1 MRHSIFT
8 PILSGFL
15 ALLPFVVLG
24 QWQWMQSIGGSGIDN
39 SGGLVVAGENQNV
52 YVAGVFA
59 GGAWGGNDI
68 FLTSLD
74 NNGATTWSF
83 NGGGPLDDEV
93 TAVTSDASGNILVAG
108 AYWLNASFAGVTLE
122 AEQSSRSLFIL
133 NVSPEGT
140 LQWAKNL
147 HGTAIKK
154 IGAIGADTAGNI
166 YISGYFQGQLSLD
179 EWVLEANG
187 ATDFFIARLNEDGI
201 VTWAVHAGQTGDT
214 RITAMAVKPG
224 GGLVAGGYF
233 NAITQIGD
241 YQFTA
246 NTYDRD
252 VFIASYDADG
262 ALLWARKAG
271 GVHNDE
277 LTGIA
282 LDDEGTVYATGYLV
296 GVMNLGEGITIQ
308 SANGNPDFYILKYN
322 YDGLPLQ
329 ARAMGGALRDQSM
342 AIVHNEDGVALAGFF
357 LDDMNIDGQ
366 MLENNGQTAGFIL
379 RFDES
384 LALLQSETMHSDEG
398 PVYAMQLA
406 IDHTGKLVVA
416 GSFEGTLQY
425 GNAGL
430 TAAGSA
436 DVFVGKWSPLSTST
450 DTPTSASP
458 YLSVFPNPARGQFE
472 ITSPFT
478 LQNIR
483 IFDQQGKLIY
493 NAAKSGL
500 IAADNWPAGAYRII
514 AHTSDGRIL
523 ETGLLIQ
530 R

>member
-1 MRHSIFT
+1 MRHSLFT
-8 PILSGFL
+8 TLLSGFL
-15 ALLPFVVLG
+15 ALLPLVVMG
-24 QWQWMQSIGGSGIDN
+24 QWQWMQSIGGNGIDN

-59 GGAWGGNDI
+59 EGAWGGNDI

-74 NNGATTWSF
+74 NNGATAWSF

-93 TAVTSDASGNILVAG
+93 TAVASDAAGNILVAG

-140 LQWAKNL
+140 LRWAKNL

-179 EWVLEANG
+179 EWVLEATG
-187 ATDFFIARLNEDGI
+187 STDFFIARLNEDGI
-201 VTWAVHAGQTGDT
+201 VNWAVHAGQTGDT

-233 NAITQIGD
+233 NGITQIGD

-282 LDDEGTVYATGYLV
+282 LDEEGTLYATGYLV

-322 YDGLPLQ
+322 HDGLPLQ

-342 AIVHNEDGVALAGFF
+342 AIVHNENGIALAGFF
-357 LDDMNIDGQ
+357 LDEMYIDGQ
-366 MLENNGQTAGFIL
+366 TLANNGQTAGFIL

-384 LALLQSETMHSDEG
+384 LALLQAETLHSDEG

-406 IDHTGKLVVA
+406 IDHTGKLLVA

-430 TAAGSA
+430 TAAGGA

-450 DTPTSASP
+450 ATPTKTST
-458 YLSVFPNPARGQFE
+458 YLSVFPNPARGQFD
-472 ITSPFT
+472 ITSPLT

-493 NAAKSGL
+493 NTAKPGL
-500 IAADNWPAGAYRII
+500 ITADNWPAGAYRII
-514 AHTSDGRIL
+514 ALTSDGRIL